1 MTRVFLPGI
10 GFRPQGVRLVEPAR
24 SEAAGRTLTLRDLIA
39 SPEGTELV
47 YDLAYGDEGAEAR
60 AHESLLIRHGAHE
73 YDFGGGTVAIW
84 ATDGAWRRAI
94 RSTVNFPATAGP
106 IEVEVAISGLGVWRV
121 AGELAAFGQDAESR
135 DLDAS
140 DTRDGITVNLH
151 AFSLSKE
158 ATVVEVSASTSAEGT
173 FVEGIGAYS
182 TTRMG
187 PTALTLR
194 DKALRVYR
202 EQLHDPRLDDALPQ
216 GRQFAVFEP
225 IPQDAR
231 ELALEIPYV
240 YIQECKQEVA
250 FDVPVSTPVT
260 LGYGRHR
267 VRVLR
272 TYAAPG
278 SKDAASLPYREPG
291 LGIDIDLGGWQDGR
305 RLLRPWLAFVEG
317 ASSGGM
323 RFTNRFDARNPEPVQ
338 QFEIPMEGAHN
349 PARVKLLGV
358 LVQVHGPWL
367 IRFER

>member
-10 GFRPQGVRLVEPAR
+10 GFRQQGMRLVEPAH
-24 SEAAGRTLTLRDLIA
+24 SETAGRVLTLRDLIA
-39 SPEGTELV
+39 SPDGTELV
-47 YDLAYGDEGAEAR
+47 YDLTYDDEGGEAR
-60 AHESLLIRHGAHE
+60 AHESILLRHGAHE
-73 YDFGGGTVAIW
+73 YDLGGGTVAIW
-84 ATDGAWRRAI
+84 STDGVWRRAI
-94 RSTVNFPATAGP
+94 RSEAIFPATAGRV
-106 IEVEVAISGLGVWRV
+106 ELEVAISGLGLWNV
-121 AGELAAFGQDAESR
+121 AGELAAFGQDTQAR

-140 DTRDGITVNLH
+140 DTRDGITVHLH
-151 AFSLSKE
+151 AFSVSKDL
-158 ATVVEVSASTSAEGT
+158 TVVEVSASTSAEGV

-225 IPQDAR
+225 IPEDAR

-240 YIQECKQEVA
+240 YIQECKEEIA
-250 FDVPVSTPVT
+250 FDVPVSTPAT
-260 LGYGRHR
+260 LAYGRYR
-267 VRVLR
+267 TRVLR

-305 RLLRPWLAFVEG
+305 RLLAPRLVFVDG
-317 ASSGGM
+317 ANGGL
-323 RFTNRFDARNPEPVQ
+323 RYTNRFDARNPEPVQ
-338 QFEIPMEGAHN
+338 QFEIPMAGAEN
-349 PARVKLLGV
+349 ASRVRLLGT
-358 LVQVHGPWL
+358 LVQVHGPWV
-367 IRFER
+367 IKFER

>member
-10 GFRPQGVRLVEPAR
+10 GFRQRGVRLVKPAHR
-24 SEAAGRTLTLRDLIA
+24 EAAGRTLTLRDLIA
-39 SPEGTELV
+39 SPDGTELA
-47 YDLAYGDEGAEAR
+47 YDLSYADEGGEAR
-60 AHESLLIRHGAHE
+60 AHESILIRHGAHE
-73 YDFGGGTVAIW
+73 YDFGGGTVAMW
-84 ATDGAWRRAI
+84 PTDGAWRRAI
-94 RSTVNFPATAGP
+94 RSDVSFPATAGP

-121 AGELAAFGQDAESR
+121 AGELAAFGQDTESR

-140 DTRDGITVNLH
+140 DTRDGITVHLH
-151 AFSLSKE
+151 TVSLSRE
-158 ATVVEVSASTSAEGT
+158 STVVEVSASTSAEDT

-225 IPQDAR
+225 MPEDAR

-240 YIQECKQEVA
+240 YIQECKEELT
-250 FDVPVSTPVT
+250 FDVPVTTPAT
-260 LGYGRHR
+260 LAYGRYR
-267 VRVLR
+267 TRVLR

-278 SKDAASLPYREPG
+278 SKDVASLPYREPG
-291 LGIDIDLGGWQDGR
+291 LGIDIDLGGWQDAR
-305 RLLRPWLAFVEG
+305 RLLAPRLVYVDG
-317 ASSGGM
+317 ANRGL
-323 RFTNRFDARNPEPVQ
+323 RYTNRFDTRNPEPVQ

-349 PARVKLLGV
+349 AARVKLLGV
-358 LVQVHGPWL
+358 LVQVHGPWV
-367 IRFER
+367 IKFER